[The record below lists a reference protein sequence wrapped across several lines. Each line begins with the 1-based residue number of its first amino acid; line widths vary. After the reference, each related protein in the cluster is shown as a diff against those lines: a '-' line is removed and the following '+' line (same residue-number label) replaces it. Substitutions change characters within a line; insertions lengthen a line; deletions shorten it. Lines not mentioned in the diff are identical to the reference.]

1 MFAIIVTEKGGE
13 QRRLEFDKSEITI
26 GRVQGNDV
34 ILPKGNVSKRHARIV
49 LKDGKFII
57 VDLKS
62 TNGTYVNGRK
72 ITSPLVVKESDKIYI
87 GDFILGVEE
96 SGAGAGAGAGAA
108 AEPAPPPGPPPPS
121 PGPAPSPAYPRP
133 TEQTSGPSSRP
144 SVSAP
149 RPPAP
154 PPMPPGPPAAVPEPM
169 SAAATGPSPTTGAA
183 GSVPPARPRVPA
195 VPSAVPNA
203 VPRTTGADKSAPA
216 AIIPPAAP
224 PMERPGPDLRAA
236 GPRGATTVDPQPP
249 IGAPPPMAPVP
260 SYVPAAAPR
269 PMPRELGRGV
279 RVEPLGPAVVR
290 RLEAQDAIL
299 ARLIPRLDL
308 DKLPPAR
315 LGDEDLEQK
324 AKSAIVDMVETMASS
339 GDLPG
344 SMDQDALIKDVLNEA
359 IGLGPLE
366 DLVSDNAVEEIIVD
380 RRDRILVRRDGK
392 LGGSGRGFSSDDAL
406 RRVVERLVAP
416 SGRSLGVSTPVVDVR
431 VRDGYHVTAAVPP
444 VAVRGACLMLRK
456 PRSRAYTMAELL
468 GAGALSHQM
477 IEFLNTC
484 VAARRNLLV
493 CGAPG
498 ADRSAVIAAL
508 ASASPPGERIVSVE
522 EVAELAIGRDEWISL
537 EARTGDGNGTPAVG
551 LGALLQSALHM
562 RADRL
567 VVGEVRGAEAFELVS
582 AMAASTDGILVA
594 SAGDGARAALSRL
607 TALAHL
613 GAPGASSEALRHLV
627 TAAVDVVVHVARYA
641 DGVVRIASIGEVAGM
656 RADGFDVREVFGF
669 RGVGSGFSATGVVPA
684 FYGEIAA
691 LGIPADASIFRA

>member
-1 MFAIIVTEKGGE
+1 MAPMPA
-13 QRRLEFDKSEITI
+13 Q
-26 GRVQGNDV
+26 
-34 ILPKGNVSKRHARIV
+34 
-49 LKDGKFII
+49 
-57 VDLKS
+57 
-62 TNGTYVNGRK
+62 
-72 ITSPLVVKESDKIYI
+72 
-87 GDFILGVEE
+87 
-96 SGAGAGAGAGAA
+96 
-108 AEPAPPPGPPPPS
+108 APP
-121 PGPAPSPAYPRP
+121 
-133 TEQTSGPSSRP
+133 
-144 SVSAP
+144 
-149 RPPAP
+149 
-154 PPMPPGPPAAVPEPM
+154 
-169 SAAATGPSPTTGAA
+169 
-183 GSVPPARPRVPA
+183 
-195 VPSAVPNA
+195 
-203 VPRTTGADKSAPA
+203 
-216 AIIPPAAP
+216 
-224 PMERPGPDLRAA
+224 
-236 GPRGATTVDPQPP
+236 
-249 IGAPPPMAPVP
+249 
-260 SYVPAAAPR
+260 AAPR

-339 GDLPG
+339 GDLPT
-344 SMDQDALIKDVLNEA
+344 SVDQDALIKDVLNEA

-366 DLVSDNAVEEIIVD
+366 DMVSDDAVEEIIVD
-380 RRDRILVRRDGK
+380 RRDRILVRREGK
-392 LGGSGRGFSSDDAL
+392 LGGSGRGFSSDEAL

-416 SGRSLGVSTPVVDVR
+416 SGRTLGADTPLVDVR

-444 VAVRGACLMLRK
+444 VAVRGACLTLRK

-468 GAGALSHQM
+468 AGGALSQTM
-477 IEFLNTC
+477 VEFLTTC

-498 ADRSAVIAAL
+498 ADRSAVVAAL

-522 EVAELAIGRDEWISL
+522 DVAELALGRDEWISL
-537 EARTGDGNGTPAVG
+537 EARTGDGNGTSAVG

-567 VVGEVRGAEAFELVS
+567 VVGEVRGAEAFELIS

-627 TAAVDVVVHVARYA
+627 TSAVDVVVHVARYA

-669 RGVGSGFSATGVVPA
+669 RGAGSGFSATGLVPA

-691 LGIPADASIFRA
+691 LGIPADAAIFRA